1 MKKSKK
7 GITLVELVI
16 CCGIIVLLGGACT
29 AVLLSGER
37 VFSSSSNMA
46 NTQMEANVLQTFLL
60 NRLPLVKEIEET
72 NIAAAT
78 TKVSFED
85 IEGDKQLTILSGGT
99 RTVLGG
105 VSSFRYSYSKA
116 GDAVSTTARTML
128 NYTATMDDGSSFSG
142 GLLLGNIVYD
152 DDIMEDA
159 SGNSIEFDL
168 ETNPLAFD
176 VPAPAGS

>member
-1 MKKSKK
+1 
-7 GITLVELVI
+7 
-16 CCGIIVLLGGACT
+16 
-29 AVLLSGER
+29 
-37 VFSSSSNMA
+37 
-46 NTQMEANVLQTFLL
+46 
-60 NRLPLVKEIEET
+60 
-72 NIAAAT
+72 
-78 TKVSFED
+78 
-85 IEGDKQLTILSGGT
+85 
-99 RTVLGG
+99 
-105 VSSFRYSYSKA
+105 
-116 GDAVSTTARTML
+116 ML